1 VDLVQKPYVVPDGA
15 DEKFGLA
22 ATLSLGAVVYRKV
35 I

>member
-1 VDLVQKPYVVPDGA
+1 LEVWSAESSSDGA